1 MADPEKLSPQFEK
14 PEPDGNGTP
23 GGMKV
28 KNKGK
33 AKDLLI
39 FALFVFPAVAFVL
52 FSTDVPFL
60 MNLYYSVF
68 DWNGISK
75 DMKFVG
81 LQNFVN
87 IFSDDTL
94 FWKSAV
100 FTLKFSVF
108 FVVAVNII
116 SLTVALVMS
125 EEKKSSSVGRAF
137 YYIPYI
143 ISLTA
148 ISLIW
153 KFILGPGFEA
163 LYQATGW
170 EVFHWSWLG
179 SSKLAFFVVVIMTV
193 WQNLGFYMVN
203 YIAGIISVPREL
215 IEAAKI
221 DGANKFQVLR
231 RVTIPLIMPAVSIC
245 MLTSLTF
252 SFKLFDV
259 IMVFTKGGP
268 ANSTI
273 SVAYNIYKEAF
284 FNNRYG
290 MATAKSLVFVVFVL
304 MITAVQL
311 KVTKGKEIEA

>member
-1 MADPEKLSPQFEK
+1 MADPEKLNPQFEK
-14 PEPDGNGTP
+14 PEPDGNGNP
-23 GGMKV
+23 GGMKL

-39 FALFVFPAVAFVL
+39 FALFVFPAVGFVL

-94 FWKSAV
+94 FWKSAA
-100 FTLKFSVF
+100 FTLKYSVF

>member
-1 MADPEKLSPQFEK
+1 
-14 PEPDGNGTP
+14 
-23 GGMKV
+23 MKV

-94 FWKSAV
+94 FWKSAA

>member
-1 MADPEKLSPQFEK
+1 MADPEKLNPQFEK
-14 PEPDGNGTP
+14 PEPDGNGNP
-23 GGMKV
+23 GGMKL

-39 FALFVFPAVAFVL
+39 FALFVFPAVGFVL

-94 FWKSAV
+94 FWKSAA

>member
-1 MADPEKLSPQFEK
+1 MANPEKLNPQFDK
-14 PEPDGNGTP
+14 PEPDGNGNP
-23 GGMKV
+23 GGIKV

-87 IFSDDTL
+87 IFSNDAL
-94 FWKSAV
+94 FWKGAA

-108 FVVAVNII
+108 FVVAVNMI
-116 SLTVALVMS
+116 SLTVALVMA

-221 DGANKFQVLR
+221 DGANKLQVLR

-311 KVTKGKEIEA
+311 KVTKGKEIEV

>member
-1 MADPEKLSPQFEK
+1 
-14 PEPDGNGTP
+14 
-23 GGMKV
+23 MKD
-28 KNKGK
+28 KGK
-33 AKDLLI
+33 IKDLLT

-81 LQNFVN
+81 LQNFIN
-87 IFSDDTL
+87 IFSNDAQ
-94 FWKSAV
+94 FWKGAA

-108 FVVAVNII
+108 YVVTVNIL

-125 EEKKSSSVGRAF
+125 EEKKSRSIGRAF

-163 LYQATGW
+163 LYRATGW
-170 EVFHWSWLG
+170 ELFNWSWLG
-179 SSKLAFFVVVIMTV
+179 TAKLAFFVVLIMTV

-221 DGANKFQVLR
+221 DGANKLQVLQ
-231 RVTIPLIMPAVSIC
+231 RVTIPLIMPAISIC

-252 SFKLFDV
+252 AFKLFDV

-268 ANSTI
+268 ANSTV

-284 FNNRYG
+284 LNNRYG
-290 MATAKSLVFVVFVL
+290 IATAKSLVFVVFVL
-304 MITAVQL
+304 IVTAIQL
-311 KVTKGKEIEA
+311 RVTKSREVEA

>member
-1 MADPEKLSPQFEK
+1 
-14 PEPDGNGTP
+14 
-23 GGMKV
+23 
-28 KNKGK
+28 
-33 AKDLLI
+33 
-39 FALFVFPAVAFVL
+39 
-52 FSTDVPFL
+52 
-60 MNLYYSVF
+60 
-68 DWNGISK
+68 
-75 DMKFVG
+75 MKFVG

>member
-1 MADPEKLSPQFEK
+1 MADPEKLNPQFEK
-14 PEPDGNGTP
+14 PEPDGNGNP

-28 KNKGK
+28 KNKEK

-94 FWKSAV
+94 FWKSAA

>member
-1 MADPEKLSPQFEK
+1 MADPEKLNPQFEK

-28 KNKGK
+28 KNKEK